1 MTLLHSGSV
10 IEALSNIGIIKGPEA
25 RVFVVDP
32 SDSGFTIQNAIDE
45 CIAAKGDVILMLP
58 GASDVTTSVLFNKSG
73 INVIAV
79 NRGLNPMVDGEFHS
93 ILSNASYTNGPAATI
108 TASCRIIGMG
118 FVSRDTGSLFFS
130 GAACLLGG
138 DGAQGAPPFGVQM
151 KNCRFPKWGLDNR
164 IGLAIEGSS
173 NVLIEDT
180 DFEGAFGAGI
190 YVQGACGHLTVRKS
204 HFTLM
209 TYAIEHG
216 SFSDAG
222 VNTQF
227 FYGPGNVTVGPTKGV
242 KSNSSAAKVTIFG
255 NYWATPVNST
265 HDQSIDDMESDGYI
279 CAGNYYA
286 DEERDDE

>member
-173 NVLIEDT
+173 DCLIEECT
-180 DFEGAFGAGI
+180 FEGVGSALAVGI
-190 YVQGACGHLTVRKS
+190 YVQGATQNLVIRGNHFRQCTAAIQYGAFAGGGPHALIDRNIIEDGVTLDSQGNTAPSFLTDNYSELAATAAYDAIVG
-204 HFTLM
+204 TLQGQG
-209 TYAIEHG
+209 I
-216 SFSDAG
+216 
-222 VNTQF
+222 QF
-227 FYGPGNVTVGPTKGV
+227 
-242 KSNSSAAKVTIFG
+242 
-255 NYWATPVNST
+255 
-265 HDQSIDDMESDGYI
+265 
-279 CAGNYYA
+279 AGNHYT
-286 DEERDDE
+286 ET

>member
-10 IEALSNIGIIKGPEA
+10 IEALSNVGIIKGPEA

-58 GASDVTTSVLFNKSG
+58 GASVVTTSVLFNKSG
-73 INVIAV
+73 INVLAV
-79 NRGLNPMVDGEFHS
+79 NRGLNPLIDGEFHS
-93 ILSNASYTNGPAATI
+93 ILSNASYTDGPAATI
-108 TASCRIIGMG
+108 TAPCRIIGMG

-173 NVLIEDT
+173 DCLIEECT
-180 DFEGAFGAGI
+180 FEGVGSALAVGI
-190 YVQGACGHLTVRKS
+190 YVQGATQNLVIRGNHSRQCTAFIQYGAFAGGGPHAIIDRNIIEDGVTLDSQGNTAPSFLTDNYS
-204 HFTLM
+204 ELADTAAYDSTIGTL
-209 TYAIEHG
+209 
-216 SFSDAG
+216 
-222 VNTQF
+222 
-227 FYGPGNVTVGPTKGV
+227 
-242 KSNSSAAKVTIFG
+242 
-255 NYWATPVNST
+255 
-265 HDQSIDDMESDGYI
+265 DGQGI
-279 CAGNYYA
+279 KFAGNHYK
-286 DEERDDE
+286 ET